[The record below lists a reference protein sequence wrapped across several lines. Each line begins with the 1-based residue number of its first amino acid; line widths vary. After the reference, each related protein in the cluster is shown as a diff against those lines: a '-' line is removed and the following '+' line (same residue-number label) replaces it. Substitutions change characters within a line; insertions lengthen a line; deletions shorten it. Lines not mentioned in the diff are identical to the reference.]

1 MSETLRLLLALT
13 GGLLLGGF
21 FYGGLW
27 WTVRKGL
34 ASSRPAL
41 WFPASFVLRTGIAL
55 AGIYAFSGGRWQRLL
70 VCLLGFFAARLFT
83 MRFGRAAGPG
93 DPVQEDRHAA

>member
-1 MSETLRLLLALT
+1 MTETLLVLLALA

-41 WFPASFVLRTGIAL
+41 WFPASFLLRTGITL
-55 AGIYAFSGGRWQRLL
+55 AGMSAFSGNRWQRLV
-70 VCLLGFFAARLFT
+70 VCLLGFLAARLFAIRLGST
-83 MRFGRAAGPG
+83 AGPG
-93 DPVQEDRHAA
+93 NPVQEDRHAA

>member
-1 MSETLRLLLALT
+1 MTETLFLLLALI
-13 GGLLLGGF
+13 GGLLLGVF

-41 WFPASFVLRTGIAL
+41 WFPASFLLRTGIAM
-55 AGIYAFSGGRWQRLL
+55 GGMSVFFGGRWQRLL
-70 VCLLGFFAARLFT
+70 VCLLGFLAARLFAIRLGGT
-83 MRFGRAAGPG
+83 AGPG
-93 DPVQEDRHAA
+93 NPVQEDRHAA